1 LKKLEK
7 LKKNNNY
14 LYIKKNRNLLMIF
27 DIIIIGAGPAGLSL
41 ACALSNT
48 KLRIAIIEKQPKNY
62 FSNPIY
68 DGREIA
74 LTHNS
79 IEILK
84 KIGIWSKIPSKDIF
98 KIKEARVMDGNS
110 SYFLHFDHKKTCK
123 NYLGCLIS
131 NQLIRQALYK
141 KISNLTNI
149 KLIPEIEVISIE
161 NSSNISNVHLSNKKK
176 IQSKLIVAAD
186 GRLSKTREKKGI
198 SSNVKDFGTTMIVCK
213 MKHTKSNN
221 NIAYEYFHYF
231 QTMAILPLKRNI
243 SSIITTLPN
252 NMSKKLLN
260 LEGKKFNYDIEQRL
274 NSFLGKMDL
283 VSKRYAY
290 PMLAVHANKFFK
302 ERFVLVGDSAVG
314 MHPVTAHGFNLGLKG
329 IKILSE
335 EIKSAIRNKIDIASS
350 QVLKSYEVKLINITM
365 PLYLATNS
373 IVKLYTNQ
381 DLPSKIARKAILR
394 LGNIMWPLKN
404 AIMDKLLIKSS

>member
-1 LKKLEK
+1 
-7 LKKNNNY
+7 
-14 LYIKKNRNLLMIF
+14 MIF

-48 KLRIAIIEKQPKNY
+48 KLKIAIIEKQPKNY

-198 SSNVKDFGTTMIVCK
+198 SSNVKE
-213 MKHTKSNN
+213 S
-221 NIAYEYFHYF
+221 Y
-231 QTMAILPLKRNI
+231 L
-243 SSIITTLPN
+243 
-252 NMSKKLLN
+252 KLLLNN
-260 LEGKKFNYDIEQRL
+260 LIQ
-274 NSFLGKMDL
+274 S
-283 VSKRYAY
+283 
-290 PMLAVHANKFFK
+290 
-302 ERFVLVGDSAVG
+302 
-314 MHPVTAHGFNLGLKG
+314 LKCCC
-329 IKILSE
+329 
-335 EIKSAIRNKIDIASS
+335 
-350 QVLKSYEVKLINITM
+350 V
-365 PLYLATNS
+365 
-373 IVKLYTNQ
+373 
-381 DLPSKIARKAILR
+381 
-394 LGNIMWPLKN
+394 
-404 AIMDKLLIKSS
+404 